1 MKFYSYLLIIS
12 FFLLSLV
19 SVSQELIP
27 FQESESGLWGYRN
40 QKTGEVVIAPKF
52 EQVGEFSNGKVW
64 VKNSDGSF
72 LIDEKGKISVSLIYD
87 GVWSFSEGL
96 GGIKQDDKYGFI
108 DKTGKVVIPL
118 IHNDVRYFSEEL
130 GGVKQDNKW
139 GFINKK
145 GVSPYPPPEF

>member
-1 MKFYSYLLIIS
+1 MKFYLYLLIFSLFLFSWIS
-12 FFLLSLV
+12 V
-19 SVSQELIP
+19 GQDLIP
-27 FQESESGLWGYRN
+27 FQQSESGLWGYRN

-96 GGIKQDDKYGFI
+96 GGAKQDD
-108 DKTGKVVIPL
+108 
-118 IHNDVRYFSEEL
+118 
-130 GGVKQDNKW
+130 KW
-139 GFINKK
+139 GFINKQ

>member
-1 MKFYSYLLIIS
+1 MKFYSYLLIFS
-12 FFLLSLV
+12 LFLVSLV
-19 SVSQELIP
+19 SVGQDLIP
-27 FQESESGLWGYRN
+27 FQQSESGLWGYRK

-52 EQVGEFSNGKVW
+52 EPVGEFSNGKVW

-96 GGIKQDDKYGFI
+96 
-108 DKTGKVVIPL
+108 
-118 IHNDVRYFSEEL
+118 S
-130 GGVKQDNKW
+130 GVKQDDKW

-145 GVSPYPPPEF
+145 GVSPYPLPEF